1 MNTETRAL
9 PETPGPVTALPSR
22 PREASVPRAARWLL
36 RMLEGLHAGSLD
48 ITGPDGSRWH
58 FSGKAPGPA
67 AAIRIADWSMCG
79 AVLRSGDIGFAESWI
94 DGRWNTDDLQ
104 SVLWVAALN
113 KRVLDSAIYGRW
125 WGTLAARLRHLLNG
139 NSRRGS
145 RRNIAAHYD
154 LGNDFYRLW
163 LDETMLYSA
172 ALFEGDP
179 DRSLADAQ
187 RAKLARVFTMMSPQP
202 GQRVLEIG
210 CGWGGFAELA
220 AREGLHVTGLTL
232 SERQLE
238 WALNRV
244 RAAGVADRVDLKLL
258 DYRDVAGTFDRIV
271 SIEMFEAVGRKYWAT
286 YFHRVRE
293 LLAPDGIACIQT
305 ITIDDG
311 EFDRYVLGT
320 DFIQQYIF
328 PGGMLPS
335 PSAFRALAGDAGLVV
350 EDAQPFGLDY
360 ARTLH
365 AWRIAFD
372 RVTPELDALGY
383 DERFR
388 RTWRFYLAYCE
399 AGFRAGLTD
408 VWQYRL
414 RKPAG
419 A

>member
-1 MNTETRAL
+1 
-9 PETPGPVTALPSR
+9 
-22 PREASVPRAARWLL
+22 
-36 RMLEGLHAGSLD
+36 MLEGLHAGSLD
-48 ITGPDGSRWH
+48 ITLPDGSRRH

-67 AAIRIADWSMCG
+67 AAIRIVDWSMCG
-79 AVLRSGDIGFAESWI
+79 AVLRAGDIGFAESWI
-94 DGRWNTDDLQ
+94 DGRWNTDDLH
-104 SVLWVAALN
+104 SVLLVAALN
-113 KRVLDSAIYGRW
+113 KRVLDAAIYGRW
-125 WGTLAARLRHLLNG
+125 WGTLAARLRHLLNR

-187 RAKLARVFTMMSPQP
+187 RAKLARVLTMMSPQP

-238 WALNRV
+238 WALDRV

-258 DYRDVAGTFDRIV
+258 DYRDVSGTFDRIV
-271 SIEMFEAVGRKYWAT
+271 SIEMFEAVGRQYWAT
-286 YFHRVRE
+286 YFRRVRE
-293 LLAPDGIACIQT
+293 LLASGGIACIQT
-305 ITIDDG
+305 ITIDDR

-335 PSAFRALAGDAGLVV
+335 PSAFRTLAAEAGLVV

-383 DERFR
+383 DEPFR